1 MALPTIDVNY
11 LSVLIAAIASFVL
24 GWIWHGPI
32 FGKAWMKETKFSES
46 DKKKMK
52 DKGMGGALVMNFIGN
67 LITAYVLVH
76 FIKFLGLATFTEA
89 AQLAFWTWLGFFAAA
104 TLLNGALWEG
114 NSWKMFCIKAGYWII
129 NLIVIAG
136 ILTKWQ

>member
-52 DKGMGGALVMNFIGN
+52 G
-67 LITAYVLVH
+67 
-76 FIKFLGLATFTEA
+76 
-89 AQLAFWTWLGFFAAA
+89 
-104 TLLNGALWEG
+104 
-114 NSWKMFCIKAGYWII
+114 I
-129 NLIVIAG
+129 NQNRISA
-136 ILTKWQ
+136 